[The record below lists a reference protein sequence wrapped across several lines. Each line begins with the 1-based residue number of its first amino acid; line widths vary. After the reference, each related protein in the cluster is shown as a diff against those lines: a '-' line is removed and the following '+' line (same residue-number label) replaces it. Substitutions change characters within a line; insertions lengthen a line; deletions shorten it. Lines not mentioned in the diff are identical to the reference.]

1 MSFWAVTSL
10 VKISYLTALWLRYAA
25 MHWIVSSADWCHQS
39 RSCSL
44 RVLSSPFLSNA
55 PSGMQNWPNL
65 TWNLWRM
72 SQASI
77 KIVQNSDFSICI
89 NLNRLPWSLA
99 SEPWFKNSATVVV
112 TQFLKVAFTLAGL
125 ERGLQN
131 MPCLKSREL
140 NGMTCVSYL

>member
-1 MSFWAVTSL
+1 
-10 VKISYLTALWLRYAA
+10 
-25 MHWIVSSADWCHQS
+25 
-39 RSCSL
+39 
-44 RVLSSPFLSNA
+44 
-55 PSGMQNWPNL
+55 
-65 TWNLWRM
+65 M